1 MKIVFN
7 GVEIPELRKFSVL
20 NSCELCLYF
29 NHDTKITEEEL
40 QSILSN
46 IGGEYNYHYNDER
59 LGTDALVVIPNGATI
74 EVSSRWEDLE

>member
-29 NHDTKITEEEL
+29 NHNTKITEEEL
-40 QSILSN
+40 QNLLSN
-46 IGGEYNYHYNDER
+46 VGGEYNYHYKDER
-59 LGTDALVVIPNGATI
+59 CGTDALVVIPNGATI